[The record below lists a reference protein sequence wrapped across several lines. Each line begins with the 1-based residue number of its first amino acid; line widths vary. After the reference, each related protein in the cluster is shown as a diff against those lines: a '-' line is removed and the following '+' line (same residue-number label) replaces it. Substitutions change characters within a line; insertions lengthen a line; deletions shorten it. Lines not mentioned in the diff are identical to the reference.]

1 MIFGSGFA
9 ENITK
14 KTVFYRKKILW
25 NDIKTLAFINNPK
38 KLFNLLEKKNID
50 VPKWSID
57 QPSNDEVWLEKNISS
72 VGGYMVKFHNKSYYP
87 IIPLNGKYFQKFIK
101 GEIISAQ
108 FFCEKKSRN
117 LLSICKQ
124 SNLKIKSKQFI
135 IESIFTRKTDD
146 KLIKNLSQ
154 LVSRVSKILDL
165 KGLNS
170 IDIIIPKENK
180 NLLKII
186 EINPRPSLSI
196 NILSR
201 IYKNKLLHDN
211 IKFKKPKKVFAT
223 KILYSSKKIK
233 INNIIFKRILKLANS
248 LNYSELPVKN
258 EIIDK
263 NMPICLIHSE
273 SKDEIEMQKNLSYL
287 TNNFNKVLQTSG
299 DDL

>member
-14 KTVFYRKKILW
+14 KTVFNRKKILW
-25 NDIKTLAFINNPK
+25 NNIKTLAFMNNPK
-38 KLFNLLEKKNID
+38 KLFNLLEKKNIN

-57 QPSNDEVWLEKNISS
+57 KPSNDEVWLEKNISS
-72 VGGYMVKFHNKSYYP
+72 VGGYMVKFHNKSFYP
-87 IIPLNGKYFQKFIK
+87 IVPSNGKYFQKFIK

-154 LVSRVSKILDL
+154 LVSKVSKILDL

-180 NLLKII
+180 NLLKVI

-201 IYKNKLLHDN
+201 IYKNKLLDDN

-273 SKDEIEMQKNLSYL
+273 SKDEIEMHKNLSYL
-287 TNNFNKVLQTSG
+287 TNNFNKVLKTSG
-299 DDL
+299 ENL